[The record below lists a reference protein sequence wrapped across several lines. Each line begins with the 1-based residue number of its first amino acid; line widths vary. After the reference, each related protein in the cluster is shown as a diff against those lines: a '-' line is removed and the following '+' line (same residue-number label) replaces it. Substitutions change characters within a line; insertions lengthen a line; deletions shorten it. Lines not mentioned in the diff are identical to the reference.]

1 MNGFLANLV
10 AGALANLISD
20 GIETSAKYVLSTRQ
34 VDMELR
40 RSIDLL
46 EKRQLNAEG
55 AIERLVN
62 NQELLISLFA
72 SIIAENQLK
81 SQVYIENQNIIII
94 TDPNDIRW
102 LKSIDT
108 EKNRSID
115 ASEVVVES
123 NVFEEYHNY
132 VKKMRRND

>member
-94 TDPNDIRW
+94 TDQMIF
-102 LKSIDT
+102 
-108 EKNRSID
+108 
-115 ASEVVVES
+115 VG
-123 NVFEEYHNY
+123 
-132 VKKMRRND
+132 

>member
-62 NQELLISLFA
+62 NQELLNSLFA
-72 SIIAENQLK
+72 SIIAENQLE

-94 TDPNDIRW
+94 TNPNDIRW

-115 ASEVVVES
+115 ASEVVEF

>member
-1 MNGFLANLV
+1 M
-10 AGALANLISD
+10 
-20 GIETSAKYVLSTRQ
+20 
-34 VDMELR
+34 
-40 RSIDLL
+40 L